1 MWSHDDSEQQLI
13 ILKLNFWF
21 EDVQEEWDWAV
32 KVSDLSDGANDFEHN
47 NFFDV
52 GFGGLLSAGRALSPY
67 ESKSLSDQT
76 EFLVRAEVKSLLL

>member
-13 ILKLNFWF
+13 ILKQNFWF
-21 EDVQEEWDWAV
+21 EDVQEEWDWAF
-32 KVSDLSDGANDFEHN
+32 KVSDLSDGANHFEHD